1 MENKSMPV
9 KKTDS
14 ILAYYEK
21 PHSKRILK
29 NFYKNFYLTYK
40 FCKTY
45 FMLSLSKYAPL
56 RRRNKQKNKGNG
68 SDRVCK

>member
-1 MENKSMPV
+1 MENKSMSV

-29 NFYKNFYLTYK
+29 NFYKNFFGRYAQLYLRAYR
-40 FCKTY
+40 FPY
-45 FMLSLSKYAPL
+45 LSTFNFQLSKSP
-56 RRRNKQKNKGNG
+56 
-68 SDRVCK
+68 